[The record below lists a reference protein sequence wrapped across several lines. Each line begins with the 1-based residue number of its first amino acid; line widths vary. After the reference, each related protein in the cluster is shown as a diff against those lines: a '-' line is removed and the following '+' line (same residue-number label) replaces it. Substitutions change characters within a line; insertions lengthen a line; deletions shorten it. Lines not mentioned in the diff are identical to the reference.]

1 METHQNLRLKRPST
15 SDDERALLALA
26 RRGDEGAADRLVRS
40 HYAEIQRAA
49 GHLLGNADDAQDL
62 TQDCFV
68 KALGGLR
75 RYRGEGSFRGWLRR
89 ILVHLAH
96 DRYRARARRPR
107 LAAPGFE
114 ADEQAPTGGAE
125 RPSPSAASLAGRA
138 ELTRL
143 VDAAVAA
150 LPPNLRVPLVLRA
163 VEGWSYEEI
172 AEACGVTPATART
185 QVMKAR
191 RRLHERVGDV
201 FEEDPS

>member
-1 METHQNLRLKRPST
+1 METHQNLRLKRPPT

-26 RRGDEGAADRLVRS
+26 RRGDERAADRLVRS
-40 HYAEIQRAA
+40 HYAEIHRAA
-49 GHLLGNADDAQDL
+49 CHLLGNADDAQDL

-96 DRYRARARRPR
+96 DRYRLRARRP
-107 LAAPGFE
+107 AAPAG
-114 ADEQAPTGGAE
+114 AGDEEPPASGAG
-125 RPSPSAASLAGRA
+125 RPAPSAASLAGRA
-138 ELTRL
+138 EIARL

-163 VEGWSYEEI
+163 IEGWSYEEI
-172 AEACGVTPATART
+172 AQACEVTPATART

-191 RRLHERVGDV
+191 RRLHERIGDV